1 MITITTPG
9 IFLASELPMADYL
22 ADPCPVPSLSSG
34 AAHRLLTRTPKHVW
48 WDHPRLGAH
57 QRGDSAAADI
67 GSVAHDLLLG
77 GEGKI
82 CVLDPADHRSKPTKA
97 DPDGSIPV
105 GWTNGAMRAA
115 RDEAR
120 SNGLTPI
127 LPGEYGAV
135 KNMTAAAHEF
145 LAGSDLACV
154 LDSGEGEST
163 IIAQLDGAW
172 LRSRPDWIN
181 WEQRVMLHYKTT
193 QASASP
199 EPFIR
204 GVVESMGYD
213 VSLAFYR
220 LAFEAAFSDQPD
232 ILTTGWQHLILVQEQ
247 TAPYA
252 CSIIGLDPA
261 KWAIADDKVRRAM
274 ALWNLCMKH
283 NRWPA
288 YSGHVRYAT
297 PTAWQLAQAEEQMQ
311 NDGQGW
317 QS

>member
-1 MITITTPG
+1 MMTTISEPG
-9 IFLASELPMADYL
+9 LYTAAELPMADYL

-48 WDHPRLGAH
+48 WEHPRLGKH
-57 QRGDSAAADI
+57 QRDDSAAADI

-82 CVLDPADHRSKPTKA
+82 CVLDPVEHRSKPTKA

-127 LPGEYGAV
+127 LPGEYGAAR
-135 KNMTAAAHEF
+135 NMAAAAHEF
-145 LAGSDLACV
+145 LAGSDLAGV

-163 IIAQLDGAW
+163 IIAQVDGVW
-172 LRSRPDWIN
+172 LRSRPDWMN
-181 WEQRVMLHYKTT
+181 YDMRVMLHYKTT

-204 GVVESMGYD
+204 GVMESMGYD

-220 LAFEAAFSDQPD
+220 LAFEAATLEAPETQVNS
-232 ILTTGWQHLILVQEQ
+232 WQHLILVQEQ

-252 CSIIGLDPA
+252 CSLIGLDPS
-261 KWAIADDKVRRAM
+261 KWAIADDKVRRAIE
-274 ALWNLCMKH
+274 LWKLCTKH

-288 YSGHVRYAT
+288 YSGYVHYAT
-297 PTAWQLAQAEEQMQ
+297 PTAWQLAQAEEALQR
-311 NDGQGW
+311 DGW
-317 QS
+317 DK